1 MRNKELAVYGTKP
14 KTLTTRELA
23 VQLGT
28 DKKVIIENARKYL
41 PNKRFE
47 HGRTAFWTEEE
58 ITVLIEGMRQNN
70 SNQYKEKGSV
80 TGAVT
85 DASTSLTPALKIKK
99 ALELIYEEELRRLEA
114 MVRYSEASGRCERLE
129 LAHIVSRGADYADI
143 EESWNIIVLTHDEHR
158 QVQHQKGWDVFLET
172 YPHLR
177 GRVEKAREMAG
188 KLPLKKKQTGL
199 VMEGNM
205 TDIKIFNNA
214 YFGQV
219 RTLVIANEPWF
230 VGKDVATALGY
241 GEGKSLANAIANHVD
256 QDDKGVTK
264 IMTPGGKQDMV
275 IINESGMYSL
285 VLSSKLEGAKKFKK
299 WVTSEVLPS
308 IRKNGVYAT
317 DKMIHD
323 IVENPDLG
331 IELFTRLKEERA
343 ARLKAEQTNAI
354 LMHVKK
360 TYTASE
366 IAKEL
371 GMRSAIELN
380 KWLEEKGIQ
389 YKVNDTWLPKA
400 EYADRGF
407 FDIKQ
412 DVLDNGHVI
421 YHRRIT
427 QLGREFILELSGSV
441 A

>member
-1 MRNKELAVYGTKP
+1 
-14 KTLTTRELA
+14 
-23 VQLGT
+23 
-28 DKKVIIENARKYL
+28 
-41 PNKRFE
+41 
-47 HGRTAFWTEEE
+47 
-58 ITVLIEGMRQNN
+58 
-70 SNQYKEKGSV
+70 
-80 TGAVT
+80 
-85 DASTSLTPALKIKK
+85 
-99 ALELIYEEELRRLEA
+99 
-114 MVRYSEASGRCERLE
+114 
-129 LAHIVSRGADYADI
+129 
-143 EESWNIIVLTHDEHR
+143 
-158 QVQHQKGWDVFLET
+158 
-172 YPHLR
+172 
-177 GRVEKAREMAG
+177 
-188 KLPLKKKQTGL
+188 
-199 VMEGNM
+199 M

-214 YFGQV
+214 DFGQV
-219 RTLVIANEPWF
+219 RTLVIDNEPWF

-380 KWLEEKGIQ
+380 KWLEEQGIQ

>member
-1 MRNKELAVYGTKP
+1 
-14 KTLTTRELA
+14 
-23 VQLGT
+23 
-28 DKKVIIENARKYL
+28 
-41 PNKRFE
+41 
-47 HGRTAFWTEEE
+47 
-58 ITVLIEGMRQNN
+58 
-70 SNQYKEKGSV
+70 
-80 TGAVT
+80 
-85 DASTSLTPALKIKK
+85 
-99 ALELIYEEELRRLEA
+99 
-114 MVRYSEASGRCERLE
+114 
-129 LAHIVSRGADYADI
+129 
-143 EESWNIIVLTHDEHR
+143 
-158 QVQHQKGWDVFLET
+158 
-172 YPHLR
+172 
-177 GRVEKAREMAG
+177 
-188 KLPLKKKQTGL
+188 
-199 VMEGNM
+199 M

-214 YFGQV
+214 DFGQV
-219 RTLVIANEPWF
+219 RTLVIDNEPWF
-230 VGKDVATALGY
+230 VGKDVAAALGY
-241 GEGKSLANAIANHVD
+241 VNQNRDIVCHVD
-256 QDDKGVTK
+256 EDDRKMIDKTQYQNG
-264 IMTPGGKQDMV
+264 IELGQRGGWL
-275 IINESGMYSL
+275 INESGLYSL
-285 VLSSKLEGAKKFKK
+285 ILGSKLESAKKFKK
-299 WVTSEVLPS
+299 WVTGEVLPS

-366 IAKEL
+366 IAKEI

-412 DVLDNGHVI
+412 DVLDNGRVI

-427 QLGREFILELSGSV
+427 QLGREFILELSGV
-441 A
+441 AA